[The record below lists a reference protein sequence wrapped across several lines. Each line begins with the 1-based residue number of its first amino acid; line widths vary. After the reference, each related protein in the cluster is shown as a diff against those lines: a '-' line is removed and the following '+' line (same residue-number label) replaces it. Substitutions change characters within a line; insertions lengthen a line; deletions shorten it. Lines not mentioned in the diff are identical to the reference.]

1 MNRPTDKQIEEV
13 LAGIASP
20 EDAKYVAEWFAT
32 EEGSDY
38 LEAAMTQD
46 SELIKNEFADLYVD
60 HDIPSKKILEQIR
73 KNIRIKK
80 LKRICF
86 RVAAVLIPVVLIVG
100 LYMQLNSKVDL
111 FGTSEYEEV
120 VVDKGERIQIMF
132 QDGTK
137 VYINSDSKLRY
148 PKKFALNTREVYL
161 EGEAYFVVAKN
172 KNRPFIVNL
181 SGPAIHVLGTS
192 FNVSAYKDES
202 MIETTLVEGSVKL
215 NVVSGGKRM
224 TQMLKPNEKA
234 EYQKGAGKIK
244 VFGVNTEYD
253 TAWKNGEIIFRNHP
267 MDKELKTLERH
278 YHVVFEV
285 KDNEILKSIIT
296 ARFKDEQ
303 LPQVLEYLKLASG
316 IQYAIH
322 KPTVK
327 DSGSGTSV
335 VEISK

>member
-38 LEAAMTQD
+38 LEAAMTRD
-46 SELIKNEFADLYVD
+46 SELIKNEFADLYVN
-60 HDIPSKKILEQIR
+60 HDIPSKKMQEQIR
-73 KNIRIKK
+73 KNIRMKK

-100 LYMQLNSKVDL
+100 LYIQLNSKVDL

-120 VVDKGERIQIMF
+120 VVAKGERIQIMF

-148 PKKFALNTREVYL
+148 PKKFALNTREVFL

-192 FNVSAYKDES
+192 FNVQDYPENKDIVVCLDEGNINLTLPTEKKYPVQPGERLVYNKENKQCIISKMNDMQRLS
-202 MIETTLVEGSVKL
+202 MWKQ
-215 NVVSGGKRM
+215 NVIVFKD
-224 TQMLKPNEKA
+224 TPLPEV
-234 EYQKGAGKIK
+234 IK
-244 VFGVNTEYD
+244 VLNRWYD
-253 TAWKNGEIIFRNHP
+253 V
-267 MDKELKTLERH
+267 D
-278 YHVVFEV
+278 
-285 KDNEILKSIIT
+285 
-296 ARFKDEQ
+296 FKVEDEQ
-303 LPQVLEYLKLASG
+303 ALKYVYTLTSDNTLLEKVLMDLEKIAPVKFEYNEDKKEV
-316 IQYAIH
+316 I
-322 KPTVK
+322 VK
-327 DSGSGTSV
+327 M
-335 VEISK
+335 K

>member
-38 LEAAMTQD
+38 LEAAMTRD
-46 SELIKNEFADLYVD
+46 SGLIKNEFADLYVD

-192 FNVSAYKDES
+192 FNVQDYPENKDIVVCLDEGN
-202 MIETTLVEGSVKL
+202 INLTLPTEKKYPVK
-215 NVVSGGKRM
+215 
-224 TQMLKPNEKA
+224 P
-234 EYQKGAGKIK
+234 
-244 VFGVNTEYD
+244 
-253 TAWKNGEIIFRNHP
+253 GERLVYN
-267 MDKELKTLERH
+267 
-278 YHVVFEV
+278 
-285 KDNEILKSIIT
+285 KDNQQCTISKMNDMRRLSMWKQNVIV
-296 ARFKDEQ
+296 FKDTPLSEVIKI
-303 LPQVLEYLKLASG
+303 LNRWYNVEFKVEDENVLKYVYTLTSDNTLLEKVLMDLEKIAPVKFEYNEDKKEV
-316 IQYAIH
+316 I
-322 KPTVK
+322 VK
-327 DSGSGTSV
+327 M
-335 VEISK
+335 K

>member
-192 FNVSAYKDES
+192 FNVQDYPENKDIVVCLDEGN
-202 MIETTLVEGSVKL
+202 INLTLP
-215 NVVSGGKRM
+215 
-224 TQMLKPNEKA
+224 TEKK
-234 EYQKGAGKIK
+234 YPVQP
-244 VFGVNTEYD
+244 
-253 TAWKNGEIIFRNHP
+253 GERLVYN
-267 MDKELKTLERH
+267 
-278 YHVVFEV
+278 
-285 KDNEILKSIIT
+285 KDNQQCTFQKNDMQRLSMWKQNVIV
-296 ARFKDEQ
+296 FKDTP
-303 LPQVLEYLKLASG
+303 LPEVIKILNRWYNVEFKVEDENVLKYVYTLTSDNTLLEKVLMDLEKIAPVKFEYNEDKKEV
-316 IQYAIH
+316 I
-322 KPTVK
+322 VK
-327 DSGSGTSV
+327 M
-335 VEISK
+335 K

>member
-38 LEAAMTQD
+38 LEAAMTRD
-46 SELIKNEFADLYVD
+46 SELIKNEFADLYVN
-60 HDIPSKKILEQIR
+60 HDIPSKKMQEQIR
-73 KNIRIKK
+73 KNIRMKK

-100 LYMQLNSKVDL
+100 LYIQLNSKVDL

-148 PKKFALNTREVYL
+148 PKKFALNTREVFL

-181 SGPAIHVLGTS
+181 NGPAIHVLGTS
-192 FNVSAYKDES
+192 FNVQDYPENKDIVVCLDEGNINLTLPTEKKYPVQPGERLVYNKENKQCIISKMNDMQRLS
-202 MIETTLVEGSVKL
+202 MWKQ
-215 NVVSGGKRM
+215 NVIVFKD
-224 TQMLKPNEKA
+224 TPLPEV
-234 EYQKGAGKIK
+234 IK
-244 VFGVNTEYD
+244 VLNRWYD
-253 TAWKNGEIIFRNHP
+253 VG
-267 MDKELKTLERH
+267 
-278 YHVVFEV
+278 
-285 KDNEILKSIIT
+285 
-296 ARFKDEQ
+296 FKVEDEQ
-303 LPQVLEYLKLASG
+303 ALKYVYTLTSDNTLLEKVLMDLEKIAPVKFEYNEDKKEV
-316 IQYAIH
+316 I
-322 KPTVK
+322 VK
-327 DSGSGTSV
+327 M
-335 VEISK
+335 K

>member
-38 LEAAMTQD
+38 LEAAMTRD

-60 HDIPSKKILEQIR
+60 HDIPSKKILEQIW

-120 VVDKGERIQIMF
+120 VVNKGERIQIMF

-148 PKKFALNTREVYL
+148 PKKFALNTREVFL

-192 FNVSAYKDES
+192 FNVQDYPENKDIVVCLDEGNINLTLPTEKKYPVQPGERLVYNKDNQQCTISKMNDMQRLS
-202 MIETTLVEGSVKL
+202 MWKQNVIVFKDTTL
-215 NVVSGGKRM
+215 
-224 TQMLKPNEKA
+224 P
-234 EYQKGAGKIK
+234 
-244 VFGVNTEYD
+244 
-253 TAWKNGEIIFRNHP
+253 
-267 MDKELKTLERH
+267 
-278 YHVVFEV
+278 
-285 KDNEILKSIIT
+285 
-296 ARFKDEQ
+296 
-303 LPQVLEYLKLASG
+303 
-316 IQYAIH
+316 
-322 KPTVK
+322 
-327 DSGSGTSV
+327 
-335 VEISK
+335 

>member
-60 HDIPSKKILEQIR
+60 HDIPSKKILEQIW

-120 VVDKGERIQIMF
+120 VVNKGERIQIMF

-192 FNVSAYKDES
+192 FNVQDYPENKDIVVCLDEGN
-202 MIETTLVEGSVKL
+202 INLTLP
-215 NVVSGGKRM
+215 
-224 TQMLKPNEKA
+224 TEKK
-234 EYQKGAGKIK
+234 YPVQP
-244 VFGVNTEYD
+244 
-253 TAWKNGEIIFRNHP
+253 GERLVYN
-267 MDKELKTLERH
+267 
-278 YHVVFEV
+278 
-285 KDNEILKSIIT
+285 KDNQQCTISKMNDMQHLSMWKQNVIV
-296 ARFKDEQ
+296 FKDTP
-303 LPQVLEYLKLASG
+303 LPEVIKILNRWYNVEFKVEDENVLKYVYTLTSDNTLLEKVLMDLEKIAPVKFEYNEDKKEV
-316 IQYAIH
+316 I
-322 KPTVK
+322 VK
-327 DSGSGTSV
+327 M
-335 VEISK
+335 K

>member
-148 PKKFALNTREVYL
+148 PKKFALNTREVFL

-192 FNVSAYKDES
+192 FNVQDYPENKDIVVCLDEGN
-202 MIETTLVEGSVKL
+202 INLTLPTEKKYPVK
-215 NVVSGGKRM
+215 
-224 TQMLKPNEKA
+224 P
-234 EYQKGAGKIK
+234 
-244 VFGVNTEYD
+244 
-253 TAWKNGEIIFRNHP
+253 GERLVYN
-267 MDKELKTLERH
+267 
-278 YHVVFEV
+278 
-285 KDNEILKSIIT
+285 KDNQQCTISKMNDMRRLSMWKQNVIV
-296 ARFKDEQ
+296 FKDTPLSEVIKI
-303 LPQVLEYLKLASG
+303 LNRWYNVEFKVEDENVLKYVYTLTSDNTLLEKVLMDLEKIAPVKFEYNEDKKEV
-316 IQYAIH
+316 I
-322 KPTVK
+322 VK
-327 DSGSGTSV
+327 M
-335 VEISK
+335 K

>member
-38 LEAAMTQD
+38 LEAAMTRD
-46 SELIKNEFADLYVD
+46 SRLIKNEFADLYVD

-148 PKKFALNTREVYL
+148 PKKFALNTREVFL

-192 FNVSAYKDES
+192 FNVQDYPENKDIVVCLDEGN
-202 MIETTLVEGSVKL
+202 INLTLPTEKKYPVK
-215 NVVSGGKRM
+215 
-224 TQMLKPNEKA
+224 P
-234 EYQKGAGKIK
+234 
-244 VFGVNTEYD
+244 
-253 TAWKNGEIIFRNHP
+253 GERLVYN
-267 MDKELKTLERH
+267 
-278 YHVVFEV
+278 
-285 KDNEILKSIIT
+285 KDNQQCTISKMNDMRRLSMWKQNVIV
-296 ARFKDEQ
+296 FKDTP
-303 LPQVLEYLKLASG
+303 LPEVIKILNRWYNVEFKVEDENVLKYVYTLTSDNTLLEKVLMDLEKIAPVKFEYNEDKKEV
-316 IQYAIH
+316 I
-322 KPTVK
+322 VK
-327 DSGSGTSV
+327 M
-335 VEISK
+335 K

>member
-13 LAGIASP
+13 LEGIATP

-38 LEAAMTQD
+38 LEAAMTRD
-46 SELIKNEFADLYVD
+46 SGLIKNEFADLYVD

-148 PKKFALNTREVYL
+148 PKKFALNTREVFL

-192 FNVSAYKDES
+192 FNVQDYPENKDIVVCLDEGN
-202 MIETTLVEGSVKL
+202 INLTLPTEKKYPVK
-215 NVVSGGKRM
+215 
-224 TQMLKPNEKA
+224 P
-234 EYQKGAGKIK
+234 
-244 VFGVNTEYD
+244 
-253 TAWKNGEIIFRNHP
+253 GERLVYN
-267 MDKELKTLERH
+267 
-278 YHVVFEV
+278 
-285 KDNEILKSIIT
+285 KDNQQCTISKMNDMRRLSMWKQNVIV
-296 ARFKDEQ
+296 FKDTPLSEVIKI
-303 LPQVLEYLKLASG
+303 LNRWYNVEFKVEDENVLKYVYTLTSDNTLLEKVLMDLEKIAPVKFEYNEDKKEV
-316 IQYAIH
+316 I
-322 KPTVK
+322 VK
-327 DSGSGTSV
+327 M
-335 VEISK
+335 K

>member
-192 FNVSAYKDES
+192 FNVQDYPENKDIVVCLDEGN
-202 MIETTLVEGSVKL
+202 INLTLP
-215 NVVSGGKRM
+215 
-224 TQMLKPNEKA
+224 TEKK
-234 EYQKGAGKIK
+234 YPVQP
-244 VFGVNTEYD
+244 
-253 TAWKNGEIIFRNHP
+253 GERLVYN
-267 MDKELKTLERH
+267 
-278 YHVVFEV
+278 
-285 KDNEILKSIIT
+285 KDNQQCTISKMNDMRRLSMWKQNVIV
-296 ARFKDEQ
+296 FKDTP
-303 LPQVLEYLKLASG
+303 LPEVIKILNRWYNVEFKVEDENVLKYVYTLTSDNTLLEKVLMDLEKIAPVKFEYNEDKKEV
-316 IQYAIH
+316 I
-322 KPTVK
+322 VK
-327 DSGSGTSV
+327 M
-335 VEISK
+335 K

>member
-38 LEAAMTQD
+38 LEAAMTRD
-46 SELIKNEFADLYVD
+46 SELIKNEFADLYVN
-60 HDIPSKKILEQIR
+60 HDIPSKKMQEQIR
-73 KNIRIKK
+73 KNIRMKK

-100 LYMQLNSKVDL
+100 LYIQLNSKVDL

-148 PKKFALNTREVYL
+148 PKKFALNTREVFL

-181 SGPAIHVLGTS
+181 NGPAIHVLGTS
-192 FNVSAYKDES
+192 FNVQDYPENKDIVVCLDEGNINLTLPTEKKYPVQPGERLVYDKENKQCIISKMNDMQRLS
-202 MIETTLVEGSVKL
+202 MWKQ
-215 NVVSGGKRM
+215 NVIVFKD
-224 TQMLKPNEKA
+224 TPLPEV
-234 EYQKGAGKIK
+234 IK
-244 VFGVNTEYD
+244 VLNRWYD
-253 TAWKNGEIIFRNHP
+253 V
-267 MDKELKTLERH
+267 D
-278 YHVVFEV
+278 
-285 KDNEILKSIIT
+285 
-296 ARFKDEQ
+296 FKVEDEQ
-303 LPQVLEYLKLASG
+303 ALKYVYTLTSDNTLLEKVLMDLEKIAPVKFEYNEDKKEV
-316 IQYAIH
+316 I
-322 KPTVK
+322 VK
-327 DSGSGTSV
+327 M
-335 VEISK
+335 K

>member
-100 LYMQLNSKVDL
+100 LYIQLNSKVDL

-148 PKKFALNTREVYL
+148 PKKFALNTREVFL

-192 FNVSAYKDES
+192 FNVQDYPENKDIVVCLDEGN
-202 MIETTLVEGSVKL
+202 INLTLPTEKKYPVK
-215 NVVSGGKRM
+215 
-224 TQMLKPNEKA
+224 P
-234 EYQKGAGKIK
+234 
-244 VFGVNTEYD
+244 
-253 TAWKNGEIIFRNHP
+253 GERLVYN
-267 MDKELKTLERH
+267 
-278 YHVVFEV
+278 
-285 KDNEILKSIIT
+285 KDNQQCTISKMNDMRRLSMWKQNVIV
-296 ARFKDEQ
+296 FKDTPLSEVIKI
-303 LPQVLEYLKLASG
+303 LNRWYNVEFKVEDENVLKYVYTLTSDNTLLEKVLMDLEKIAPVKFEYNEDKKEV
-316 IQYAIH
+316 I
-322 KPTVK
+322 VK
-327 DSGSGTSV
+327 M
-335 VEISK
+335 K

>member
-192 FNVSAYKDES
+192 FNVQDYPENKDIVAVSYTHLTLPTNDMQRLS
-202 MIETTLVEGSVKL
+202 MWKQ
-215 NVVSGGKRM
+215 NVIV
-224 TQMLKPNEKA
+224 
-234 EYQKGAGKIK
+234 
-244 VFGVNTEYD
+244 
-253 TAWKNGEIIFRNHP
+253 
-267 MDKELKTLERH
+267 
-278 YHVVFEV
+278 
-285 KDNEILKSIIT
+285 
-296 ARFKDEQ
+296 FKDTP
-303 LPQVLEYLKLASG
+303 LPEVIKILNRWYNVEFKVEDENVLKYVYTLTSDNTLLEKVLMDLEKIAPVKFEYNEDKKEV
-316 IQYAIH
+316 I
-322 KPTVK
+322 VK
-327 DSGSGTSV
+327 M
-335 VEISK
+335 K

>member
-38 LEAAMTQD
+38 LEAAMTRD
-46 SELIKNEFADLYVD
+46 SGLIKNEFADLYVD

-192 FNVSAYKDES
+192 FNVQDYPENKDIVVCLDEGN
-202 MIETTLVEGSVKL
+202 INLTLPTEKKYPVK
-215 NVVSGGKRM
+215 
-224 TQMLKPNEKA
+224 P
-234 EYQKGAGKIK
+234 
-244 VFGVNTEYD
+244 
-253 TAWKNGEIIFRNHP
+253 GERLVYN
-267 MDKELKTLERH
+267 
-278 YHVVFEV
+278 
-285 KDNEILKSIIT
+285 KDNQQCTISKMNDMRRLSMWKQNVIV
-296 ARFKDEQ
+296 FKDTP
-303 LPQVLEYLKLASG
+303 LPEVIKILNRWYNVEFKVEDENVLKYVYTLTSDNTLLEKVLMDLEKIAPVKFEYNEDKKEV
-316 IQYAIH
+316 I
-322 KPTVK
+322 VK
-327 DSGSGTSV
+327 M
-335 VEISK
+335 K

>member
-13 LAGIASP
+13 LAGIASS

-38 LEAAMTQD
+38 LEAAMTRD

-100 LYMQLNSKVDL
+100 LYIQLNSKVDL

-148 PKKFALNTREVYL
+148 PKKFALNTREVFL

-181 SGPAIHVLGTS
+181 NGPAIHVLGTS
-192 FNVSAYKDES
+192 FNVQDYPENKDIVVCLDDGNINLTLPTEKKYPVQPGERLVYNKENKQCTISKMSDMQRLS
-202 MIETTLVEGSVKL
+202 MWKQ
-215 NVVSGGKRM
+215 NVIV
-224 TQMLKPNEKA
+224 
-234 EYQKGAGKIK
+234 
-244 VFGVNTEYD
+244 
-253 TAWKNGEIIFRNHP
+253 
-267 MDKELKTLERH
+267 
-278 YHVVFEV
+278 
-285 KDNEILKSIIT
+285 
-296 ARFKDEQ
+296 FKDTP
-303 LPQVLEYLKLASG
+303 LPEVIKILNRWYNVEFKVEDENVLKYVYTLTSDNTLLEKVLMDLEKIAPVKFEYNEDKKEV
-316 IQYAIH
+316 I
-322 KPTVK
+322 VK
-327 DSGSGTSV
+327 M
-335 VEISK
+335 K

>member
-192 FNVSAYKDES
+192 FNVQDYPENKDIVVCLDEGN
-202 MIETTLVEGSVKL
+202 INLTLP
-215 NVVSGGKRM
+215 
-224 TQMLKPNEKA
+224 TEKK
-234 EYQKGAGKIK
+234 YPVQP
-244 VFGVNTEYD
+244 
-253 TAWKNGEIIFRNHP
+253 GERLVYN
-267 MDKELKTLERH
+267 
-278 YHVVFEV
+278 
-285 KDNEILKSIIT
+285 KDNQQCTISKMNDMQQNVIV
-296 ARFKDEQ
+296 FKDTP
-303 LPQVLEYLKLASG
+303 LPEVIKILNRWYNVEFKVEDENVLKYVYTLTSDNTLLEKVLMDLEKIAPVKFEYNEDKKEV
-316 IQYAIH
+316 I
-322 KPTVK
+322 VK
-327 DSGSGTSV
+327 M
-335 VEISK
+335 K

>member
-38 LEAAMTQD
+38 LEAAMTRD
-46 SELIKNEFADLYVD
+46 SGLIKNEFADLYVD

-80 LKRICF
+80 LKRVCF

-148 PKKFALNTREVYL
+148 PKKFALNTREVFF

-192 FNVSAYKDES
+192 FNVQDYPENKDIVVCLDEGN
-202 MIETTLVEGSVKL
+202 INLTLPTEKKYPVK
-215 NVVSGGKRM
+215 
-224 TQMLKPNEKA
+224 P
-234 EYQKGAGKIK
+234 
-244 VFGVNTEYD
+244 
-253 TAWKNGEIIFRNHP
+253 GERLVYN
-267 MDKELKTLERH
+267 
-278 YHVVFEV
+278 
-285 KDNEILKSIIT
+285 KDNQQCTISKMNDMRRLSMWKQNVIV
-296 ARFKDEQ
+296 FKDTPLSEVIKI
-303 LPQVLEYLKLASG
+303 LNRWYNVEFKVEDENVLKYVYTLTSDNTLLEKVLMDLEKIAPVKFEYNEDKKEV
-316 IQYAIH
+316 I
-322 KPTVK
+322 VK
-327 DSGSGTSV
+327 M
-335 VEISK
+335 K

>member
-38 LEAAMTQD
+38 LEAAMTRD
-46 SELIKNEFADLYVD
+46 SGLIKNEFADLYVD

-148 PKKFALNTREVYL
+148 PKKFALNTREVFL

-192 FNVSAYKDES
+192 FNVQDYPENKDIVVCLDEGN
-202 MIETTLVEGSVKL
+202 INLTLPTEKKYPVK
-215 NVVSGGKRM
+215 
-224 TQMLKPNEKA
+224 P
-234 EYQKGAGKIK
+234 
-244 VFGVNTEYD
+244 
-253 TAWKNGEIIFRNHP
+253 GERLVYN
-267 MDKELKTLERH
+267 
-278 YHVVFEV
+278 
-285 KDNEILKSIIT
+285 KDNQQCTISKMNDMRRLSMWKQNVIV
-296 ARFKDEQ
+296 FKDTPLSEVIKI
-303 LPQVLEYLKLASG
+303 LNRWYNVEFKVEDENVLKYVYTLTSDNTLLEKVLMDLEKIAPVKFEYNEDKKEV
-316 IQYAIH
+316 I
-322 KPTVK
+322 VK
-327 DSGSGTSV
+327 M
-335 VEISK
+335 K

>member
-192 FNVSAYKDES
+192 FNVQDYPENKDIVVCLDEGN
-202 MIETTLVEGSVKL
+202 INLTLP
-215 NVVSGGKRM
+215 
-224 TQMLKPNEKA
+224 TEKK
-234 EYQKGAGKIK
+234 YPMQP
-244 VFGVNTEYD
+244 
-253 TAWKNGEIIFRNHP
+253 GERLVYN
-267 MDKELKTLERH
+267 
-278 YHVVFEV
+278 
-285 KDNEILKSIIT
+285 KDNQQCTISKMNDMQRLSMWKQNVIV
-296 ARFKDEQ
+296 FKDTP
-303 LPQVLEYLKLASG
+303 LPDVIKILNRWYNVEFKVEDENALKYVYTLTSDNTLLEKVLMDLEKIAPVKFEYNEDKKEV
-316 IQYAIH
+316 I
-322 KPTVK
+322 VK
-327 DSGSGTSV
+327 M
-335 VEISK
+335 K

>member
-38 LEAAMTQD
+38 LEAAMTRD
-46 SELIKNEFADLYVD
+46 SELIKNEFVDLYVN
-60 HDIPSKKILEQIR
+60 HDIPSKKIQEQIR
-73 KNIRIKK
+73 KNIRMKK

-100 LYMQLNSKVDL
+100 LYIQLNSKVDL

-148 PKKFALNTREVYL
+148 PKKFALNTREVFL

-181 SGPAIHVLGTS
+181 NGPAIHVLGTS
-192 FNVSAYKDES
+192 FNVQDYPENKDIVVCLDEGNINLTLPTEKKYPVQPGERLVYDKENKQCIISKMNDMQRLS
-202 MIETTLVEGSVKL
+202 MWKQ
-215 NVVSGGKRM
+215 NVIVFKD
-224 TQMLKPNEKA
+224 TPLPEV
-234 EYQKGAGKIK
+234 IK
-244 VFGVNTEYD
+244 VLNRWYD
-253 TAWKNGEIIFRNHP
+253 V
-267 MDKELKTLERH
+267 D
-278 YHVVFEV
+278 
-285 KDNEILKSIIT
+285 
-296 ARFKDEQ
+296 FKVEDEQ
-303 LPQVLEYLKLASG
+303 ALKYVYTLTSDNTLLEKVLMDLEKIAPVKFEYNEDKKEV
-316 IQYAIH
+316 I
-322 KPTVK
+322 VK
-327 DSGSGTSV
+327 M
-335 VEISK
+335 K